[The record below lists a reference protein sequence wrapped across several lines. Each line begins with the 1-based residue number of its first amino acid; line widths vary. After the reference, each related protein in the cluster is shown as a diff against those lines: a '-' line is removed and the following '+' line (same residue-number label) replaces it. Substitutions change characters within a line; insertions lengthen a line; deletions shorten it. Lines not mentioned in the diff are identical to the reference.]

1 MNTKEFLTNRLSE
14 VKIELGK
21 LKTELVF
28 LEKTLAD
35 YPKSEISSYEI
46 TTQNDVG
53 EKPNKNI
60 YNGTWIENILTV
72 IKNKNRFLHNAE
84 IASELYNTY
93 SDKDKNSVK
102 RRISAVL
109 SNALSKGEI
118 ESLTNH
124 RFTNSIKDT
133 VWGKKEWLDE
143 QEKIKKEFMFVSKE
157 KNKDNNTFDF

>member
-28 LEKTLAD
+28 LEKTLSD
-35 YPKSEISSYEI
+35 YPETEISSLEI
-46 TTQNDVG
+46 TDHKDVEG
-53 EKPNKNI
+53 KPNKDI

-72 IKNKNRFLHNAE
+72 IKNKNRFLHNSE
-84 IASELYNTY
+84 IANELYSSY
-93 SDKDKNSVK
+93 KDKDKNSVK

-109 SNALSKGEI
+109 SNALSKGDI
-118 ESLTNH
+118 ESLVNY

-143 QEKIKKEFMFVSKE
+143 QGKIKKENMFTSKDKD
-157 KNKDNNTFDF
+157 KNNKTFDF